1 MSDNNNYTSPASSN
15 KPQEDTNNHK
25 PIGSSSKS
33 FRSLACQRIGC
44 LMSSNALKQQQP
56 RLGSK
61 SSSKNSLMG
70 VTSLKD
76 TNNHK
81 ITSNGLSSKTSN
93 SLACQKI
100 GCLMSSNALQ
110 RPTFP

>member
-56 RLGSK
+56 RLDNK

-70 VTSLKD
+70 MPSSKD
-76 TNNHK
+76 TNNFHK
-81 ITSNGLSSKTSN
+81 FSVSKNRMFDELQCATTTHVSFRV
-93 SLACQKI
+93 QK
-100 GCLMSSNALQ
+100 
-110 RPTFP
+110 